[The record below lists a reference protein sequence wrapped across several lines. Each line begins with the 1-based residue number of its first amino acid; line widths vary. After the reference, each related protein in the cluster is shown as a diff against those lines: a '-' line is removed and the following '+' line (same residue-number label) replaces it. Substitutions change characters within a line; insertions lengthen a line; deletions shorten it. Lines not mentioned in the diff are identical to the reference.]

1 MTMGTHRMKH
11 VNFDDLTLF
20 EWLTENDASIE
31 QLAETDKRLFSL
43 IEDYV
48 RLMEAMEY
56 WGDQPKNED
65 DAFHQ
70 LLKNKE
76 YDIMMIIASS
86 KE

>member
-1 MTMGTHRMKH
+1 MKQI
-11 VNFDDLTLF
+11 NFDDLTLL
-20 EWLTENDASIE
+20 EWLAEYDTSIE

-48 RLMEAMEY
+48 RLMDALEY
-56 WGDQPKNED
+56 WGDEPKGED

-76 YDIMMIIASS
+76 HDIMKIITSS